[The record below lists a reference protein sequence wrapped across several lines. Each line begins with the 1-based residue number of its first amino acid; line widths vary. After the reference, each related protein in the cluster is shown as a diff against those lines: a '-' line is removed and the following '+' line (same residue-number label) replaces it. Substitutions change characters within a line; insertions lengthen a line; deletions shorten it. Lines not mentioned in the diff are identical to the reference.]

1 MIVIPGIR
9 DIIDMSN
16 DLGNAVLKGAIKDG
30 SVFKCDKI
38 DNRVQVSR
46 TGSHKEVRFQRDGES
61 EIILGV
67 GDLQNNKLKHERE
80 FLLEQSLV
88 ISSKLVKEDKFKMNL
103 RVALPPTEFFNDTYV
118 EKYKEKFPIGVHK
131 FKINGVDKEI
141 EINNVSVYME
151 GYSAFLDIANNIKT
165 TNNLLIFDL
174 GGGTLDCIEV
184 LYDKREKSFY
194 PNKAE
199 SVRKGTIDLYRC
211 IALDINKNGHSVKI
225 EWVEEAIDCK
235 EDYINSRYKI
245 SENLSSAR
253 IELKSMLNEV
263 ANKLECSLDE
273 YDIIAI
279 GGGATIFN
287 LLYENKANLIELDLD
302 TLYSNSVGML
312 QQ

>member
-1 MIVIPGIR
+1 MQGMSIVREI
-9 DIIDMSN
+9 SN
-16 DLGNAVLKGAIKDG
+16 DLGNAVIKGAIKDE
-30 SVFKCDKI
+30 SVFKCEKI
-38 DNRVQVSR
+38 DNRVQVNR
-46 TGSHKEVRFQRDGES
+46 TGSYKEVRFQREGET

-88 ISSKLVKEDKFKMNL
+88 ISSKLVEEDKFKMNL

-118 EKYKEKFPIGVHK
+118 KRYKEKFPVGVHK
-131 FKINGVDKEI
+131 FKIDGVDKEI

-199 SVRKGTIDLYRC
+199 SVRKGTIDLYGC
-211 IALDINKNGHSVKI
+211 IAADINKNGHSVKI
-225 EWVEEAIDCK
+225 EWIEEAIDCK
-235 EDYINSRYKI
+235 EDSINSRYKV
-245 SENLSSAR
+245 SENLSSAK
-253 IELKSMLNEV
+253 IELKSMLNEL
-263 ANKLECSLDE
+263 ANKLECSLGE
-273 YDIIAI
+273 YDIICI
-279 GGGATIFN
+279 GGGSTIFN
-287 LLYENKANLIELDLD
+287 MLYDDKTNLIELDLD
-302 TLYSNSVGML
+302 TLYCNAAGML